1 MQHDPRAWTT
11 LGIHMQAA
19 RHSVMLQK
27 RTPCRATAPLPV
39 PAVGLHN
46 TSMPNPVL
54 SSRIRGT
61 FAAPIPAAKAWA
73 ARYDGRA
80 GATIDLTQAVP
91 GYPAHPDLA
100 ARLAEGAASA
110 AQARYG
116 TIDGDEALRTALATD
131 MNRVYGGKLNAAD
144 VAITAGANLA
154 FTMAITVLCG
164 TGDQVMLPVPW
175 YFNNAMALSMQGLEP
190 LPLPC
195 LPEDRFVP
203 DPERAASLVTPR
215 TRAIV
220 LISPNNPTGAVYP
233 PDIIHRFAALCRDKG
248 IWLILDES
256 YRDFLPETVRP
267 HTLFQDPDWGDYLVH
282 IYSFSKSYCIAG
294 HRVGAVACGPAVR
307 TELNKVLDT
316 MQICPPRGPLP
327 GLTWAIDAL
336 GDWKAGNRALI
347 AERARVFREG
357 VGQLPNWRIDALGT
371 YFAYVRIPEDQP
383 DALATGERL
392 ATECGL
398 LSLVGPFFGPG
409 QERYLRLAFANVD
422 LPAIA
427 EIPNRLRALA

>member
-1 MQHDPRAWTT
+1 
-11 LGIHMQAA
+11 
-19 RHSVMLQK
+19 
-27 RTPCRATAPLPV
+27 
-39 PAVGLHN
+39 
-46 TSMPNPVL
+46 MPPPPL
-54 SSRIRGT
+54 SSRIRST

-73 ARYDGRA
+73 TRYDGRA
-80 GATIDLTQAVP
+80 GPPIDLTQAVP
-91 GYPAHPDLA
+91 GYPTHPDLA

-110 AQARYG
+110 IQGRYG
-116 TIDGDEALRTALATD
+116 TIDGDEALRTALAID
-131 MNRVYGGKLNAAD
+131 INRVYGGDVRSAD

-154 FTMAITVLCG
+154 FTMALTVLCG

-175 YFNNAMALSMQGLEP
+175 YFNNAMALTMQGLEA

-195 LPEDRFVP
+195 RAGDGFVP
-203 DPERAASLVTPR
+203 DPDRAAALLTDR

-233 PDIIHRFAALCRDKG
+233 SDIIVRFAHLCRDRG

-256 YRDFLPETVRP
+256 YRDFLPETALPP
-267 HTLFQDPDWGDYLVH
+267 HPLFQDAEWRDGLVH
-282 IYSFSKSYCIAG
+282 IYSFSKAYCVAG
-294 HRVGAVACGPAVR
+294 HRVGAMVCGEAVR

-336 GDWKAGNRALI
+336 AEWKAGNRALI
-347 AERARVFREG
+347 AERARIFRQG
-357 VGQLPNWRIDALGT
+357 VGQLPDWRIDALGT
-371 YFAYVRIPEDQP
+371 YFAYIRIPE
-383 DALATGERL
+383 GERDAMAIGEAL

-409 QERYLRLAFANVD
+409 QDRHLRLAFANVG
-422 LPAIA
+422 LEAIA
-427 EIPNRLRALA
+427 EVPARLRALQ

>member
-1 MQHDPRAWTT
+1 MP
-11 LGIHMQAA
+11 
-19 RHSVMLQK
+19 
-27 RTPCRATAPLPV
+27 APP
-39 PAVGLHN
+39 
-46 TSMPNPVL
+46 L
-54 SSRIRGT
+54 SPRIRST

-73 ARYDGRA
+73 TRYDGRA
-80 GATIDLTQAVP
+80 GPPIDLTQAVP
-91 GYPAHPDLA
+91 GYPTHPELA

-110 AQARYG
+110 VQARYG
-116 TIDGDEALRTALATD
+116 TIDGDEALRTALAAD
-131 MNRVYGGKLNAAD
+131 INRVYGGDVRPAD

-154 FTMAITVLCG
+154 FTMALTVLCG

-175 YFNNAMALSMQGLEP
+175 YFNNAMALTMQGLEP

-195 LPEDRFVP
+195 RAEDGFVP
-203 DPERAASLVTPR
+203 DPDRAASLLTER

-233 PDIIHRFAALCRDKG
+233 PEVIVRFARLCRDRG

-256 YRDFLPETVRP
+256 YRDFLPETALPP
-267 HTLFQDPDWGDYLVH
+267 HPLFQDPDWRHGLVH
-282 IYSFSKSYCIAG
+282 LYSFSKAYCVAG
-294 HRVGAVACGPAVR
+294 HRVGAMACGEAVR

-336 GDWKAGNRALI
+336 AEWKAGNRALI
-347 AERARVFREG
+347 AERARVFRQG
-357 VGQLPNWRIDALGT
+357 VGQLPDWRIDALGT
-371 YFAYVRIPEDQP
+371 YFAYIRIPE
-383 DALATGERL
+383 GERDAMAVGEAL

-409 QERYLRLAFANVD
+409 QDRHLRLAFANVG
-422 LPAIA
+422 LEAIA
-427 EIPNRLRALA
+427 EVPARLQALQ